1 VGLTQRQAN
10 RQSDSHTPM
19 ESRRLA
25 PPTVFGLQGSL
36 CGFYAGLT
44 ALRHAGKHNN
54 ASNLAFTVADRPNPG
69 GGASTGSSVAA
80 RPCWESTSYVDLRW
94 TQADPND
101 GNGRLEPGDLLRGSI
116 STILTKGPG

>member
-44 ALRHAGKHNN
+44 ALRHAGEHNN
-54 ASNLAFTVADRPNPG
+54 ASNLAFTMADRPNPG
-69 GGASTGSSVAA
+69 GGAQRVRRLRLGHVGNR
-80 RPCWESTSYVDLRW
+80 RPTLIY
-94 TQADPND
+94 
-101 GNGRLEPGDLLRGSI
+101 GGRRI
-116 STILTKGPG
+116 TLTTVMDV